1 MLLIQQNPGGGGE
14 GALNFFFQV
23 GVCGLDFQSVGLVN
37 WYLPLKEG
45 ACQLKISKLAWELKY
60 GQNWG
65 CRGQNF
71 QIFSKGGRSCE
82 LSLLLEMGSLWTK
95 GEVWKGGLQRRTS
108 PYRLSSSVPPLPPR
122 LNPIFLKFKKIQA
135 FGCSETGCQV
145 HSHSSRKTT
154 ANTVPSKKDLR
165 QIHGLQKWHFLNGQC
180 QSECN
185 SFGSN
190 WQAVNVNSTF
200 RNLTTK
206 RLATNYM
213 VSGFRSA
220 IIQGIGLY
228 PRGGHLYFKV
238 DIIRVKRLSKS
249 TLNTYF
255 SKCENIP

>member
-1 MLLIQQNPGGGGE
+1 MVHPGLFAQFLNEPWGKLKILDLIYKPDATNPTKPRWGGE

-122 LNPIFLKFKKIQA
+122 LNPIFLKFKKN
-135 FGCSETGCQV
+135 
-145 HSHSSRKTT
+145 SSLW
-154 ANTVPSKKDLR
+154 VQWDWMSGPFSQLKKDNSKYCT
-165 QIHGLQKWHFLNGQC
+165 IQKGFETDTWSSKMTF
-180 QSECN
+180 SERPVPVRMQQ
-185 SFGSN
+185 F
-190 WQAVNVNSTF
+190 WIK
-200 RNLTTK
+200 LT
-206 RLATNYM
+206 
-213 VSGFRSA
+213 S
-220 IIQGIGLY
+220 
-228 PRGGHLYFKV
+228 
-238 DIIRVKRLSKS
+238 
-249 TLNTYF
+249 
-255 SKCENIP
+255 SKC

>member
-1 MLLIQQNPGGGGE
+1 MGKIE
-14 GALNFFFQV
+14 AV
-23 GVCGLDFQSVGLVN
+23 
-37 WYLPLKEG
+37 E
-45 ACQLKISKLAWELKY
+45 AKISK
-60 GQNWG
+60 
-65 CRGQNF
+65 
-71 QIFSKGGRSCE
+71 FSQKGDRRSCE

-122 LNPIFLKFKKIQA
+122 LNPIFLKFKKNSSLWVQWD
-135 FGCSETGCQV
+135 CTGCQV

-228 PRGGHLYFKV
+228 QIQGILGLCEASF
-238 DIIRVKRLSKS
+238 
-249 TLNTYF
+249 LN
-255 SKCENIP
+255 SNI

>member
-1 MLLIQQNPGGGGE
+1 MGGE
-14 GALNFFFQV
+14 GALNFFFSGR
-23 GVCGLDFQSVGLVN
+23 GVRTGFPKC
-37 WYLPLKEG
+37 G
-45 ACQLKISKLAWELKY
+45 ACELIFASERRGLSAENFQTGLRAKY

-122 LNPIFLKFKKIQA
+122 LNTIFLKFKKN
-135 FGCSETGCQV
+135 
-145 HSHSSRKTT
+145 SSLW
-154 ANTVPSKKDLR
+154 VQWDWMSGPFSQLKKDNSKYCTIQKGFETLR

-190 WQAVNVNSTF
+190 WQAVNVNNTF

-228 PRGGHLYFKV
+228 QIQVF
-238 DIIRVKRLSKS
+238 
-249 TLNTYF
+249 
-255 SKCENIP
+255 